1 MRILY
6 HHRTQAVD
14 GQAVHVRALI
24 EAFRGAGHDVLEVGL
39 VEHGAEPGVA
49 DRGRARWGWIT
60 HAPRFLRELAE
71 YAYTGPGRHRIL
83 RAAVR
88 FEPHLLYERYAF
100 GNAAGVLAA
109 RRLGRPLV
117 LEVNAPLVLELERT
131 RGLSFPRVAR
141 RMERYVLQ
149 EADRV
154 CAVTG
159 VLRRVL
165 IEGGLDPERVVVT
178 PNGVDLAAYDY
189 EDRSAVR
196 AEARADLG
204 LPPEEA
210 GEQVLGFVGYYRS
223 WHRLDVVLSALREP
237 SLSRARL
244 VLIGSGPAREELER
258 SARRAEVTAR
268 VHFCGTRPHARIPR
282 LLPAFDVA
290 LVPAINPYASPLK
303 LYEYMAAGLP
313 VIAPDQEN
321 LRETLDHG
329 EDALLVPP
337 GDADALA
344 AAILELAGDGRRGA
358 ELGARARRKI
368 EARDLTWA
376 GNVRRVL
383 AAVEGLV

>member
-1 MRILY
+1 M
-6 HHRTQAVD
+6 
-14 GQAVHVRALI
+14 
-24 EAFRGAGHDVLEVGL
+24 
-39 VEHGAEPGVA
+39 
-49 DRGRARWGWIT
+49 
-60 HAPRFLRELAE
+60 
-71 YAYTGPGRHRIL
+71 
-83 RAAVR
+83 
-88 FEPHLLYERYAF
+88 
-100 GNAAGVLAA
+100 
-109 RRLGRPLV
+109 
-117 LEVNAPLVLELERT
+117 
-131 RGLSFPRVAR
+131 
-141 RMERYVLQ
+141 
-149 EADRV
+149 
-154 CAVTG
+154 
-159 VLRRVL
+159 L

-204 LPPEEA
+204 LPSEEA
-210 GEQVLGFVGYYRS
+210 GELVLGFVGYYRS

-237 SLSRARL
+237 PLSRARL

-258 SARRAEVTAR
+258 SARRANVTAR

-303 LYEYMAAGLP
+303 LYEYMAAALP

-321 LRETLDHG
+321 LRETLEHG